1 MLNDYIISKSRTI
14 AMKSKV
20 EKAKVSALIL
30 HGTDILTA
38 SCNAS
43 LYGHPSKLTI
53 HAEEWAILKAGRL
66 NLFNRYD
73 KHLSLF
79 VARFGAMGEPR
90 ISEPCDACKR
100 LIVMCSNIKE
110 VHYFNLN
117 GEIVS
122 IGVERG

>member
-1 MLNDYIISKSRTI
+1 MLNDYIINKARSI
-14 AMKSKV
+14 AFKSKV
-20 EKAKVSALIL
+20 EKAKVSTLIL

-66 NLFNRYD
+66 NLFNRY
-73 KHLSLF
+73 KYLSLF

-90 ISEPCDACKR
+90 ISKPCDACSR

-110 VHYFNLN
+110 MHYFDKDGN
-117 GEIVS
+117 IVS